1 MMLNGQLANKAWLKY
16 ADEVRRDRTNLYYC
30 TRLLE
35 RGYLPE
41 GVTDA
46 AQLVRQA
53 ALTVYK
59 FDPLAYITTFPHAS
73 DLLSD
78 IELEELTTALTIEGD
93 EDATNF
99 LRGKLWSDAA
109 QCKKI
114 PEPFAR
120 RAYEYLSRVSEAA
133 ARGEPEYIQAL
144 ATCARLIDYETYKGM
159 VRRLLDS
166 REPEWRGHELIKVLE
181 TAVQH
186 RDWATYLTW
195 RAEWDQLPPNAHL
208 CECYFNNL
216 YTFDGLR
223 NLERRAVASI
233 PQLLLKAVDVRGCPH
248 LNSGS
253 ANMMLIERLIER
265 RILLTE
271 SLAYLE
277 ACSNF
282 CSDDERIAPL
292 REKIEAVLHKNA

>member
-1 MMLNGQLANKAWLKY
+1 MQDRSMANQAWLNY
-16 ADEVRRDRTNLYYC
+16 ANEVRRDPTNLYYC

-41 GVTDA
+41 GVADA
-46 AQLVRQA
+46 AELIRQA
-53 ALTVYK
+53 ALTVCK

-73 DLLSD
+73 NSFSDL
-78 IELEELTTALTIEGD
+78 ELEELTTALSIEGD
-93 EDATNF
+93 EDGTNF
-99 LRGKLWSDAA
+99 LRGKLWTDAA
-109 QCKKI
+109 QCKEI
-114 PEPFAR
+114 SEPFAR
-120 RAYEYLSRVSEAA
+120 RGYEYLSRVSAA
-133 ARGEPEYIQAL
+133 TARGVPEYVQAL
-144 ATCARLIDYETYKGM
+144 ATCARLIDYETYKSM

-181 TAVQH
+181 TTLQH
-186 RDWATYLTW
+186 RDWATYLIW
-195 RAEWDQLPPNAHL
+195 RSEWDRLPANAHL

-253 ANMMLIERLIER
+253 ANMMLIEKLIAR
-265 RILLTE
+265 RILLAE
-271 SLAYLE
+271 SLAYIE
-277 ACSNF
+277 ACIQF
-282 CSDDERIAPL
+282 CAGDEHIAPL
-292 REKIEAVLHKNA
+292 RKKIEAEVKKLGN